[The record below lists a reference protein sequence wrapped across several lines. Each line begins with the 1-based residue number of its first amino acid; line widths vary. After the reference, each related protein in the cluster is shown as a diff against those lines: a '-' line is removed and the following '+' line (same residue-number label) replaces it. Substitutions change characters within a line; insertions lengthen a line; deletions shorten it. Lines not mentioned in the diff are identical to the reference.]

1 MAFTDLAALLIPRFV
16 IFRCSCFFEVS
27 MFSCLDLNVILYTGS
42 SPEPAEEIL
51 DILEVVCIP
60 KTG

>member
-1 MAFTDLAALLIPRFV
+1 M
-16 IFRCSCFFEVS
+16 CSCFFEVS
-27 MFSCLDLNVILYTGS
+27 MFTGLDLYVIFYTGP

-51 DILEVVCIP
+51 NILEVVCIP